1 MPARS
6 VERDHGMCAGSDPR
20 ADLRQMQVHRRN
32 VDVWQHKGGT
42 DATSG
47 ANRTEQIGGDVAL
60 IVRCAR
66 AAAALGPDIGQAAL
80 LADARVRR
88 ENSPPDCF
96 LARLTLAT
104 RARSACPVRALG

>member
-1 MPARS
+1 
-6 VERDHGMCAGSDPR
+6 
-20 ADLRQMQVHRRN
+20 
-32 VDVWQHKGGT
+32 VWQHEGGT
-42 DATSG
+42 DAARG
-47 ANRTEQIGGDVAL
+47 ADCAEEIGGDVAL

-66 AAAALGPDIGQAAL
+66 AAAAFGPDIGQAAL

-104 RARSACPVRALG
+104 RVSVLIKPLSSPNFDLL